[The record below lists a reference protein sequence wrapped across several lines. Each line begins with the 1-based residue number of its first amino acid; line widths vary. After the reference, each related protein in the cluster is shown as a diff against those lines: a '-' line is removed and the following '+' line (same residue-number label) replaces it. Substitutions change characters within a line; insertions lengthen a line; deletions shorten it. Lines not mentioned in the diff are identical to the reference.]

1 MSEMFASMGGAKHYT
16 SSLCCQDYG
25 LLCNLDV
32 YNAIFLISH
41 IIVVYVDALD
51 GPMKSCISAV

>member
-1 MSEMFASMGGAKHYT
+1 MSEMFATMGGAKHYT
-16 SSLCCQDYG
+16 SSLCGQDCG
-25 LLCNLDV
+25 LYCNLDV

-51 GPMKSCISAV
+51 